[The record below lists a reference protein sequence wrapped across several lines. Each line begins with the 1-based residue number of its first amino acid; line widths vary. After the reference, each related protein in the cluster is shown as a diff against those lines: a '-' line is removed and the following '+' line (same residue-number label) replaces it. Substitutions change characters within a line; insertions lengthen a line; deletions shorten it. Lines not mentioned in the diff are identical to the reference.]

1 MNNLHNNL
9 HKLEIFRQHKK
20 QLIND
25 LNNILNFRQ
34 HKKQLINDLNNILQ
48 YIDNIYAHKFN
59 EFNKNIYKIN
69 AIIND
74 NKNNNNE
81 NNNEINNENNNE
93 INNENNNEIN
103 NENNSEENL
112 EEDENLAKF
121 MKEFLDEHIITLD
134 DKKYIIINGQRRRII
149 ENNEEKLQLMLL
161 MLKAHSIGH
170 EGLAKTYERLKPT
183 CYWRGMVMDIR
194 RLIKNCTTCQLRKK
208 NELPE
213 PTEKYA
219 TKVEAP
225 FTHWG
230 LDIIGPLNVTQ
241 KGNQYIFVIVDYFT
255 KWVEAEPSISITAND
270 VVQFLIKVFARFGT
284 PSVITTD
291 NGVQFT
297 ADYTKI
303 FLDLYDVYIRFIVS
317 YHPESNGLT
326 ENRNREINKYLRIL
340 ANNEKEWDV
349 MLPMA
354 LWALRTSKNSITKYS
369 SYELVFGRK
378 DMQPFELA
386 VTLPTSNVQGSKE

>member
-9 HKLEIFRQHKK
+9 HKLEI
-20 QLIND
+20 
-25 LNNILNFRQ
+25 FRQ

-74 NKNNNNE
+74 NKNN
-81 NNNEINNENNNE
+81 NNENNNE

-149 ENNEEKLQLMLL
+149 ENNEEKLQL

-284 PSVITTD
+284 P
-291 NGVQFT
+291 
-297 ADYTKI
+297 
-303 FLDLYDVYIRFIVS
+303 
-317 YHPESNGLT
+317 
-326 ENRNREINKYLRIL
+326 
-340 ANNEKEWDV
+340 
-349 MLPMA
+349 
-354 LWALRTSKNSITKYS
+354 
-369 SYELVFGRK
+369 
-378 DMQPFELA
+378 
-386 VTLPTSNVQGSKE
+386 